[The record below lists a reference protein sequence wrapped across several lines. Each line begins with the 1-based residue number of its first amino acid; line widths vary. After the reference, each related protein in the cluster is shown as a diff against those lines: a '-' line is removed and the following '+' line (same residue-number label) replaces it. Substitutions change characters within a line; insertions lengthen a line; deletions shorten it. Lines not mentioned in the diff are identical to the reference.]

1 MKQKYIFLV
10 SIMHDEDENLV
21 TTKVVQ
27 GPVKKEFET
36 DFVVDNNGS
45 YHWVSKD
52 IFKKFDVVKDSYFP
66 EGCERPIVHY
76 NMGFIWEDGEDEQN
90 VQYMAD
96 ECQRRCKLPILNR
109 LNELRNEIDRSIEKL
124 MESKTL
130 VRI

>member
-1 MKQKYIFLV
+1 MIICPQCKKYIIGYNSYF
-10 SIMHDEDENLV
+10 
-21 TTKVVQ
+21 
-27 GPVKKEFET
+27 
-36 DFVVDNNGS
+36 GS
-45 YHWVSKD
+45 Y
-52 IFKKFDVVKDSYFP
+52 F
-66 EGCERPIVHY
+66 CN

>member
-36 DFVVDNNGS
+36 DFVVDDNGN
-45 YHWVSKD
+45 YHLVSKD
-52 IFKKFDVVKDSYFP
+52 IFKKFDVVKDSYLP
-66 EGCERPIVHY
+66 EGCERPTVHY
-76 NMGFIWEDGEDEQN
+76 NMGFIWEDGEDERS

>member
-21 TTKVVQ
+21 ITKVVQ

-36 DFVVDNNGS
+36 DFVVDDNGNN
-45 YHWVSKD
+45 HWVSKD
-52 IFKKFDVVKDSYFP
+52 IFKKFDVVKDSYLP

-76 NMGFIWEDGEDEQN
+76 NMGFIWEDGEDERK

-96 ECQRRCKLPILNR
+96 ECQRLCKLPILDR

>member
-21 TTKVVQ
+21 TTKVIQ
-27 GPVKKEFET
+27 GLVKKEFET
-36 DFVVDNNGS
+36 NFVVDDNGN
-45 YHWVSKD
+45 YHLVSKD

-66 EGCERPIVHY
+66 EGCERPTVHY
-76 NMGFIWEDGEDEQN
+76 NMGFIWEDGEDEHY
-90 VQYMAD
+90 VQYMAG
-96 ECQRRCKLPILNR
+96 ECQRRCKLPILDR

-124 MESKTL
+124 IESKTL